1 MFTPSSNASDDPENN
16 PPSEELRQ
24 LTLGE
29 YDDAQVAGLVIRSV
43 DPVGDSP
50 DTPAV
55 QLDNDDAGIM
65 VESSRR
71 RQVDGADIDDT
82 DTEGRN
88 VRQRIAEGPPR
99 VAEEFEELENES
111 EWTIMRSIQSN
122 QQRDRPLSG
131 GVVVIINGRRIPCQ
145 KIGGNPLGNDPLGE
159 HGGWYWNP
167 IYRMY
172 NGKSG
177 EHGVRAVKQTLNAK
191 HFNIE
196 HHHGTG
202 EEGAR
207 MPERWWNIVN
217 GSNNIVWRETGFSIL
232 GIEGVG
238 ELFGTLTFTGTQL
251 QQKKGILADYGLK
264 PIDRQWPKGKD
275 VTKWTE
281 FPIHIVHSQ
290 GHFHGNEGG
299 EEDAKKILRM
309 DKRRRESRKRAKV
322 VMNHF
327 FLLNPQLRP
336 SDNSRVALEKEE
348 WLKLRD
354 GSEGEDIEEM
364 WDQIVSGTIV

>member
-29 YDDAQVAGLVIRSV
+29 YDNAQFMGLEIGSV

-55 QLDNDDAGIM
+55 QLDNDNAHQENGIM
-65 VESSRR
+65 VASSRR
-71 RQVDGADIDDT
+71 RQVDDADIDGT
-82 DTEGRN
+82 DNEGRN
-88 VRQRIAEGPPR
+88 VRPR
-99 VAEEFEELENES
+99 VVEEFEELENDS
-111 EWTIMRSIQSN
+111 EWTIMGTSEQSRT
-122 QQRDRPLSG
+122 RDRRLSG
-131 GVVVIINGRRIPCQ
+131 GMVMIINGRRIPCQ

-159 HGGWYWNP
+159 HGGWYWLP

-172 NGKSG
+172 NGKTGSKG
-177 EHGVRAVKQTLNAK
+177 LTAIKQVLNTR
-191 HFNIE
+191 HFNID
-196 HHHGTG
+196 HYRGTAG
-202 EEGAR
+202 EDGR
-207 MPERWWNIVN
+207 MPEHWWNTVN
-217 GSNNIVWRETGFSIL
+217 GSNNFQWERETTGFKIL
-232 GIEGVG
+232 NVDGVG

-251 QQKKGILADYGLK
+251 QKKKGMLAEYELK
-264 PIDRQWPKGKD
+264 PINGRWPRGKD

-281 FPIHIVHSQ
+281 FPIHIEHSQ
-290 GHFHGNEGG
+290 GYFHGNEGG
-299 EEDAKKILRM
+299 EEDAKKILKM
-309 DKRRRESRKRAKV
+309 DKYGRECRNRAKV

-336 SDNSRVALEKEE
+336 SNNSRVALEKEE

-354 GSEGEDIEEM
+354 GSEGEDIEGM